1 MNAPQLRGGSSPFKG
16 EARRG
21 MGFLAI
27 ANKPHPHP
35 NPPLQGE
42 GAAPRFVRPL
52 RKKAQ
57 R

>member
-52 RKKAQ
+52 QKKAQ